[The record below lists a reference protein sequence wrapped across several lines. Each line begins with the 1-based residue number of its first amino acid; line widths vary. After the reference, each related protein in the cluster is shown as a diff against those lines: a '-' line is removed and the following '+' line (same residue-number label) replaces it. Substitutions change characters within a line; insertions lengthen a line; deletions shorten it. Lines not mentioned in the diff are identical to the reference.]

1 MSLNPLSKNVLS
13 NLCNPHHFCCLG
25 SGLVIM
31 LHSVVKSYGFF
42 FVVVVFVLFF
52 VLILDFIL
60 LFFFTGNKSG

>member
-31 LHSVVKSYGFF
+31 LHSVVKSYGF
-42 FVVVVFVLFF
+42 VVVVVVF

>member
-42 FVVVVFVLFF
+42 VVVVVF